1 MSKAKDLLITK
12 DFLEIVAHGIAGGCF
27 VNATREEIVA
37 GAAYEL
43 TDLVLKAS
51 PSLDA
56 GPLRAVA
63 ERISAS
69 RPRLFGASEFRAR
82 AREQRTLPLA
92 HRGHRSRAREAAI

>member
-1 MSKAKDLLITK
+1 MSKVKDLLITK

-63 ERISAS
+63 ELMAEAMLAQHLYNVKSIARSLLMDDLATVPPAPS
-69 RPRLFGASEFRAR
+69 RN
-82 AREQRTLPLA
+82 
-92 HRGHRSRAREAAI
+92 